1 MKDAFIQQPVT
12 LARTPDFPNE
22 DTAMKSETSLVEQV
36 FGSEGSLLRML
47 IDNLPGFVFV
57 KDRQCRIIIANMA
70 HARVLGAS
78 NPDDVAGRT
87 DFDFFPAERARK
99 YQADERAVMETGQA
113 HDQEERFIDP
123 VTGDQRWLHSTRNA
137 LRDASG
143 TIIGL
148 IGTCRDVTE
157 QKKAQEAL
165 RRSNDELEQ
174 HAAVSAAELSERNA
188 HLAALQETAM
198 DLISQL
204 DLDRLLENILKR
216 AGQLMGTSTG
226 FLDLLEPGEDHLTPK
241 IALGV
246 LAAESLQ
253 HHVHPGEGLAG
264 KVWQTGQPI
273 LVEDYDSWSGRIQGH
288 EENIIRSI
296 IEIPLVSQSGFIGVL
311 GLAHEKGSSGQ
322 FGPDSIEVLGKFAR
336 FATIAIENARLY
348 SKSRYELAERKRT
361 EEELRTAEALLHSVV
376 EQMPNGLFRKDLEG
390 RYVFVN
396 PWFCRLKGVKPEE
409 ILGKTPVEFETY
421 ELNALGRRNVARP
434 DKPATSGMSD
444 HEHILKT
451 GMTIDALEEYT
462 TTDGTLHHL
471 KVIQSPVFGPGGSIT
486 GTQGIMLDITDV
498 KKAEAALANERL
510 LLRTIID
517 NLPDAVYAKDIECR
531 KMLVNPADLRILRCK
546 TEADAIGKSDYDLF
560 PPEIAAKFHADDM
573 SVIGGQ
579 PVLNREEYY
588 YDDDNRQHWL
598 LTSKLPLRNPEGRII
613 GLVGIGRNITA
624 VKEAE
629 RKVEALNRELMAAS
643 RQAGMAEVAI
653 GVLHNIGNVLNSLNV
668 SASLVDERLHN
679 SRVESVSRLAA
690 LFREHSKDLPQYLTE
705 EEHGRQIPKYL
716 EELGKFLNRE
726 RTDMRQ
732 EVEVLKESINHIKEI
747 VSMQQENVRIFGLV
761 EPLQLADLVEDA
773 LKLNSAGYSRH
784 GVTVQREFDPVPSV
798 SSDKHKVLQILVNLI
813 SNAKYACDASPTTSE
828 KKVVLRLKADGLGHV
843 QIEVADDGIGIAPEN
858 LTRIFAQGF
867 TTRKGGHGFGL
878 HTSALT
884 ARELGGSLTVRSDGL
899 GHGATFVL
907 TLPVTPPSAA
917 SSEPCRIGVGA
928 GG

>member
-12 LARTPDFPNE
+12 LARTLDFPNE
-22 DTAMKSETSLVEQV
+22 DTAMKPEKSLVEQV

-57 KDRQCRIIIANMA
+57 KDRECRIIIANMA
-70 HARVLGAS
+70 HARILGAS

-87 DFDFFPAERARK
+87 DSDFFPVELARK
-99 YQADERAVMETGQA
+99 YQADERAVMESGQA
-113 HDQEERFIDP
+113 YDQEEMAIDP
-123 VTGDQRWLHSTRNA
+123 VTGEQRWLHSTKKA
-137 LRDASG
+137 LRDSAG

-148 IGTCRDVTE
+148 IGTRRDITE
-157 QKKAQEAL
+157 QKKTQEAL

-174 HAAVSAAELSERNA
+174 HAAVSAAELSERSA

-226 FLDLLEPGEDHLTPK
+226 CLDLLEPGDDHLTPK

-246 LAAESLQ
+246 LAAESLK

-288 EENIIRSI
+288 EENLIRSI
-296 IEIPLVSQSGFIGVL
+296 VEIPLVSPSGFIGVL
-311 GLAHEKGSSGQ
+311 GLAHDKNSPGN
-322 FGPDSIEVLGKFAR
+322 FGPDTIETLGRFAR

-348 SKSRYELAERKRT
+348 SKSRHELAERKRA
-361 EEELRTAEALLHSVV
+361 EEELRAAEALHCSLVD
-376 EQMPNGLFRKDLEG
+376 QMPNGLFRKDLDG

-396 PWFCRLKGVKPEE
+396 PWFCRIKGVKPEE
-409 ILGKTPVEFETY
+409 ILGKTPAEFEAY
-421 ELNALGRRNVARP
+421 ELNVLGRKKVEQL
-434 DKPATSGMSD
+434 DKMATSGMSH

-451 GMTIDALEEYT
+451 GMTIEAQEEYST
-462 TTDGTLHHL
+462 ADGTLHHL
-471 KVIQSPVFGPGGSIT
+471 KVIKSPVFGPDGTII
-486 GTQGIMLDITDV
+486 GTQGIMIDITDV
-498 KKAEAALANERL
+498 KKAEEALANERL

-531 KMLVNPADLRILRCK
+531 KILVNPADLRILRCK

-560 PPEIAAKFHADDM
+560 PPEIAARFHADDM

-579 PVLNREEYY
+579 PVLNREEFYF
-588 YDDDNRQHWL
+588 DDDNRQHWL
-598 LTSKLPLRNPEGRII
+598 LTSKLPLRNPEGRIT

-629 RKVEALNRELMAAS
+629 KKVEALNRELMDAS

-679 SRVESVSRLAA
+679 SRVESVSRVAA
-690 LFREHSKDLPQYLTE
+690 LFREHSADLPHYLTE

-716 EELGKFLNRE
+716 EELGKFLSRE

-747 VSMQQENVRIFGLV
+747 VSMQQENVRVFGLV
-761 EPLQLADLVEDA
+761 EPLQLSDLVEDA
-773 LKLNSAGYSRH
+773 LKLNSAGYARH
-784 GVTVQREFDPVPSV
+784 GVTIQREFDPAPPV
-798 SSDKHKVLQILVNLI
+798 SSDKHKVLQILINLI

-828 KKVVLRLKADGLGHV
+828 KKVVVRLKADGGERV

-867 TTRKGGHGFGL
+867 STRKGGHGFGL

-899 GHGATFVL
+899 GLGATFTL
-907 TLPVTPPSAA
+907 TLPVTPPAA
-917 SSEPCRIGVGA
+917 GA
-928 GG
+928 SGKPAA